1 MYWLI
6 FSGYIRQFE
15 HSSRPQWSF
24 VARFRVNM
32 LGPFAGQEFSAWSQQ
47 ASKSA
52 QGGGVQG
59 EKRGKEL
66 TVGTD
71 SANTIQTS
79 V

>member
-32 LGPFAGQEFSAWSQQ
+32 LGPFAGQEFIAKCMVSAGLSRLGNQHKEEGYRE
-47 ASKSA
+47 SR
-52 QGGGVQG
+52 G
-59 EKRGKEL
+59 EKR
-66 TVGTD
+66 
-71 SANTIQTS
+71 
-79 V
+79 